1 MSEYVAGLSK
11 DFAFGSVLRI
21 YFCIALATP
30 FVLYANQ
37 QLPKDPAHLMKRGR
51 ERSLAFKFTHTSS

>member
-37 QLPKDPAHLMKRGR
+37 QLPKDPAHLKKGF
-51 ERSLAFKFTHTSS
+51 ERSVDIKLTRTT